1 MSILALLPVVGSL
14 LDKLIP
20 DADARKEAQEALE
33 ASAQSGDL
41 DLVLAQLDIN
51 KTEAASKSIFVSG
64 WRPFVGWVCGAGLA
78 YNVVIMPLLDTWFEM
93 PVVDPSLLYP
103 VLMGMLGMGGL
114 RTFEKTKGIARS

>member
-103 VLMGMLGMGGL
+103 VLRGMLGMGGL